1 MPKPVRSKET
11 SPRARRPS
19 ERREAKLHARFTE
32 AEVAAITTALPGL
45 SPTDR
50 LRALALDAVA
60 HKEEAEALCNGWTE
74 AQQREDWD
82 KADRYAAVI
91 AQTYRLRTLQFA
103 ERLRALTQ
111 PTEAALTASGTP
123 DE

>member
-19 ERREAKLHARFTE
+19 ERRDVQLHTRVTAGD
-32 AEVAAITTALPGL
+32 AAAIATALPGV
-45 SPTDR
+45 SPADR
-50 LRALALDAVA
+50 LRALAIDAVT
-60 HKEEAEALCNGWTE
+60 HKEEAEALCKEWTE
-74 AQQREDWD
+74 AQRREDWG
-82 KADRYAAVI
+82 KADMYAAVI

-111 PTEAALTASGTP
+111 PADAAPIPSESP